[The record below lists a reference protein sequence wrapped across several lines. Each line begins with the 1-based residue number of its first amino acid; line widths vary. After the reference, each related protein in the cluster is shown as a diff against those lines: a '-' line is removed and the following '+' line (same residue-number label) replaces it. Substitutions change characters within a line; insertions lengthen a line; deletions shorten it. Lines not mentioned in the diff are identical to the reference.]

1 MVEDEEDEYVVTN
14 LDDGEKYSVGEVT
27 KKFNIVKLAGSN
39 GESKFDAKVG
49 SYDAKTGA
57 TNLGSFDASA
67 EISYQPLHVP
77 EGGRLNF
84 FRITAVGTTKDTDEK
99 SFSVFYLDVRCNVAS
114 PNSWFVYRRY
124 SEFRRLS
131 DVLRSEGYYVPVLPP
146 KRLLGSLGSI
156 SIDFV
161 KQRKN
166 DLESW
171 LHNLVEMHATHVG
184 AKDPQISPHYRN
196 FLTEDANR
204 PPAGLVRIYPEHIQT
219 APGKVEDDDDDDFA
233 AQAKTKIG
241 IDDFIL
247 VKVIGKGSFGKVTLV
262 RKRTGNKLY
271 AMKVLKKS
279 NIVKRK
285 QVEHTKTERRV
296 LGSINH
302 PFIVRLYY
310 AFQTDDKLYF
320 VLDYAAGGELFFHLS
335 RVKKFPESTTRFYC
349 AEITLALD
357 TLHAHHV
364 VYRDLKPENILLDG
378 EGHIKLVDFGLAK
391 EDVQDAA
398 EGATSLC
405 GTPEYLSPEVLNRQ
419 GHGYAVDWWN
429 LGMVTYEMLTGLPPW
444 YTTNREKLFD
454 SIRSAPLKFPMSV
467 NRTAALFIQAL
478 LNRSPLERLGANG
491 GAEVKA
497 HPFFAS
503 VDWDALYRRQI
514 PPPFDPLRNQSEADG
529 KNFEAEFTN
538 MPVVSVDAADTS
550 SRNGQADSNHHRHTA
565 AAAAPREAREPSDTF
580 LNFTYE
586 EESHLDSL
594 IEDLA
599 ASRRK

>member
-1 MVEDEEDEYVVTN
+1 MVDEEDEYVVTN
-14 LDDGEKYSVGEVT
+14 LDDGEKYSVAEVT
-27 KKFNIVKLAGSN
+27 KKFNVVKLTN
-39 GESKFDAKVG
+39 NYGESKCEAK
-49 SYDAKTGA
+49 STNYDAKS
-57 TNLGSFDASA
+57 GSFEAPSDF
-67 EISYQPLHVP
+67 EYKPVHVP
-77 EGGRLNF
+77 DGGRLNF
-84 FRITAVGTTKDTDEK
+84 FRISAVGTTKDSDDK

-124 SEFRRLS
+124 SEFRKLS

-156 SIDFV
+156 SVDFV

-171 LHNLVEMHATHVG
+171 LHNLIEMHATHVG
-184 AKDPQISPHYRN
+184 AKDPQTNIHYRR
-196 FLTEDANR
+196 FLTADANR
-204 PPAGLVRIYPEHIQT
+204 PPPGLTRIYPEHIQP
-219 APGKVEDDDDDDFA
+219 APSKVDDDDDD
-233 AQAKTKIG
+233 AQSKSKIG
-241 IDDFIL
+241 IDDFTL

-262 RKRTGNKLY
+262 KKKTGSNKLY

-310 AFQTDDKLYF
+310 AFQTEDKLYF

-335 RVKKFPESTTRFYC
+335 RVKKFPEATARFYC

-357 TLHAHHV
+357 AIHAHHV

-405 GTPEYLSPEVLNRQ
+405 GTPEYLSPEVLDRQ

-444 YTTNREKLFD
+444 YTTNREKLFA

-478 LNRSPLERLGANG
+478 LNRNPLQRLGANG

-503 VDWDALYRRQI
+503 MDWDALYRRQI
-514 PPPFDPLRNQSEADG
+514 TPPFDPMRNQNEEDG
-529 KNFEAEFTN
+529 KNFESEFTN

-550 SRNGQADSNHHRHTA
+550 GNSRQT
-565 AAAAPREAREPSDTF
+565 PRDTREPSDTF